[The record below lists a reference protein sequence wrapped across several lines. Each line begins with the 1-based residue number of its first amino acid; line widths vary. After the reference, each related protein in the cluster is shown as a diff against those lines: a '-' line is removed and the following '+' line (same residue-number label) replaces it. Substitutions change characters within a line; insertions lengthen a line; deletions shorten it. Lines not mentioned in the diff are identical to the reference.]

1 MPPSNYAG
9 ISAQD
14 FSKFMDTGA
23 SGTGKSVPR
32 DSKKRDK
39 FKDLAE
45 KRTNKALETI
55 RLIGNL
61 SNRNS
66 YAYEETEVKKIVKA
80 LKDAVSEV
88 EARFNT
94 PSGRSGG
101 EFRL

>member
-1 MPPSNYAG
+1 MLV
-9 ISAQD
+9 ILAQD
-14 FSKFMDTGA
+14 FSKLMDTGTSGANKSA
-23 SGTGKSVPR
+23 SR

-61 SNRNS
+61 SNRQS
-66 YAYEETEVKKIVKA
+66 YAYEEAEVKKIVKA

-88 EARFNT
+88 EARFNP
-94 PSGRSGG
+94 PSGRPGG